1 MRTFFRILSSELLKI
16 SKSKVWLLIVVS
28 PILSTLVGIL
38 AEPYEGVDPW
48 RIVLGTMVFL
58 HGMLFLPILAGLFPA
73 FICRYEHTGGGW
85 KQLLVLPVSRS
96 AVYLAKFTIVAGLL
110 AVCQLLFLAGML
122 IAGWIQG
129 FTDPIPW
136 GIVATCLFGGW
147 FACLPLA
154 ALQLGISLSWSSF
167 AAPLAVNVS
176 LTIPNMLIINSKD
189 IAPFY
194 PWAQPVLAMMP
205 FGEADFGA
213 FNLPLESLMVTV
225 LGSFL
230 VFFAAGLIHFRCKEI

>member
-1 MRTFFRILSSELLKI
+1 M
-16 SKSKVWLLIVVS
+16 LIV
-28 PILSTLVGIL
+28 
-38 AEPYEGVDPW
+38 
-48 RIVLGTMVFL
+48 
-58 HGMLFLPILAGLFPA
+58 
-73 FICRYEHTGGGW
+73 
-85 KQLLVLPVSRS
+85 
-96 AVYLAKFTIVAGLL
+96 
-110 AVCQLLFLAGML
+110 
-122 IAGWIQG
+122 GWIQG

-136 GIVATCLFGGW
+136 GLVATSLFGGW

-176 LTIPNMLIINSKD
+176 LTIPNMLIINSQD

-205 FGEADFGA
+205 LGEADFGA
-213 FNLPLESLMVTV
+213 FNLPLESLMITV

-230 VFFAAGLIHFRCKEI
+230 LFFAAGFIHFRRKEI